1 MQGLIGKKIGMTRV
15 FDANGVQVPVTVIQ
29 AGPCVV
35 LQRKTGSDGYEAVQL
50 GFQEKTE
57 KRATKALQGHCK
69 KAATGPKQFLR
80 EIRLADGEDAK
91 IGDVV
96 TVQIFEGASH
106 VDVVGTTKGRGFA
119 GNVKRHQMAG
129 GPAAH
134 GSGFHRQGGSVG
146 NREEPAKIWKNK
158 RMPGHMGNV
167 QVTTQNVKIV
177 QMRGDDG
184 ILLVR
189 GAIPGPNGGVLLVR
203 KALKKSSK
211 AAAKTS

>member
-177 QMRGDDG
+177 QVRGDDG

-211 AAAKTS
+211 TAAKTS

>member
-15 FDANGVQVPVTVIQ
+15 FDENGTHVPVTVIQ

-35 LQRKTGSDGYEAVQL
+35 LQRKTAADGYEAVQL
-50 GFQEKTE
+50 GFQEKSE

-69 KAATGPKQFLR
+69 KAATTPKQFLR
-80 EIRLADGEDAK
+80 EIRLAKGEEAK
-91 IGDVV
+91 AGDLV

-106 VDVVGTTKGRGFA
+106 VDVIATTKGRGFA
-119 GNVKRHQMAG
+119 GNVKRHRMGG

-134 GSGFHRQGGSVG
+134 GSGFHRAGGSIG
-146 NREEPAKIWKNK
+146 NREEPARVYKNK

-167 QVTTQNVKIV
+167 RVTIQNLKVVQV
-177 QMRGDDG
+177 RGDDG
-184 ILLVR
+184 VLLVR
-189 GAIPGPNGGVLLVR
+189 GAVPGPNGGMLIVR

-211 AAAKTS
+211 AAAKTP

>member
-15 FDANGVQVPVTVIQ
+15 FDGSGAQVPVTVIQ

-35 LQRKTGSDGYEAVQL
+35 VQRKTGADGYEAVQL
-50 GFQEKTE
+50 GFQEKKE
-57 KRATKALQGHCK
+57 ARATKALQGHCK
-69 KAATGPKQFLR
+69 KAATGPRQFLR
-80 EIRLADGEDAK
+80 EIRLGDGEDAK

-106 VDVVGTTKGRGFA
+106 VDVIGMTKGRGFQ
-119 GNVKRHQMAG
+119 GVIKRHRMSG

-134 GSGFHRQGGSVG
+134 GSGFHRRGGSIG
-146 NREEPAKIWKNK
+146 NRTWPARVFKNK
-158 RMPGHMGNV
+158 RMPGHMGYV
-167 QVTTQNVKIV
+167 RVTTQNLKVV
-177 QMRGDDG
+177 QVRGEDG

-189 GAIPGPNGGVLLVR
+189 GAIPGPSGGILIVR

-211 AAAKTS
+211 ASADKS